1 MPQEIKI
8 DGIGISPDV
17 LTAIVSRAVSD
28 VEGIASVGVKDLATN
43 LVSMM
48 LSSKAPASEPAVEA
62 EVIGDKLALT
72 VRVVVFFGYP
82 FKKLAEAV
90 RAAVVAA
97 IDAQVGVEV
106 ERVDVC
112 IDGLVFPTEYPLSL
126 KVYRGRTLARS
137 QALQLLFQ
145 AEATDSPLERVLE
158 GDFLISKGPLDP
170 YALELCRGAYEHID
184 RIDCAL
190 RAVAKN
196 WDLMRMPGADRNLLR
211 IAVYEMR
218 FLTDE
223 EVSDAIVINEAVEL
237 AKAYGTDQSASFVNG
252 VLGKIARSEELPGED
267 LYQELLAE
275 DRAREEAQAAEA
287 AAKVAVA
294 QAEAGVLAE
303 DADAAEA
310 VVDSVEE

>member
-1 MPQEIKI
+1 M
-8 DGIGISPDV
+8 
-17 LTAIVSRAVSD
+17 
-28 VEGIASVGVKDLATN
+28 
-43 LVSMM
+43 
-48 LSSKAPASEPAVEA
+48 
-62 EVIGDKLALT
+62 
-72 VRVVVFFGYP
+72 
-82 FKKLAEAV
+82 
-90 RAAVVAA
+90 
-97 IDAQVGVEV
+97 
-106 ERVDVC
+106 
-112 IDGLVFPTEYPLSL
+112 SL

-196 WDLMRMPGADRNLLR
+196 WDHAHAGADRNLLR

-287 AAKVAVA
+287 AAKVAAA
-294 QAEAGVLAE
+294 QAAAGVLDE
-303 DADAAEA
+303 DADAAGAVEA
-310 VVDSVEE
+310 DSVEE

>member
-1 MPQEIKI
+1 M
-8 DGIGISPDV
+8 
-17 LTAIVSRAVSD
+17 
-28 VEGIASVGVKDLATN
+28 
-43 LVSMM
+43 
-48 LSSKAPASEPAVEA
+48 
-62 EVIGDKLALT
+62 
-72 VRVVVFFGYP
+72 
-82 FKKLAEAV
+82 
-90 RAAVVAA
+90 
-97 IDAQVGVEV
+97 
-106 ERVDVC
+106 
-112 IDGLVFPTEYPLSL
+112 SL

-170 YALELCRGAYEHID
+170 YYEHID

-190 RAVAKN
+190 RSVAKN

-267 LYQELLAE
+267 LYQEL
-275 DRAREEAQAAEA
+275 AREEAQAAEA
-287 AAKVAVA
+287 AAKVAAA
-294 QAEAGVLAE
+294 QAAAGVLDEGAE
-303 DADAAEA
+303 VAEA
-310 VVDSVEE
+310 ETGTVEE

>member
-1 MPQEIKI
+1 M
-8 DGIGISPDV
+8 
-17 LTAIVSRAVSD
+17 
-28 VEGIASVGVKDLATN
+28 
-43 LVSMM
+43 
-48 LSSKAPASEPAVEA
+48 
-62 EVIGDKLALT
+62 
-72 VRVVVFFGYP
+72 
-82 FKKLAEAV
+82 
-90 RAAVVAA
+90 
-97 IDAQVGVEV
+97 
-106 ERVDVC
+106 
-112 IDGLVFPTEYPLSL
+112 SL

-190 RAVAKN
+190 RSVAKN

-294 QAEAGVLAE
+294 QAEAGMLAE
-303 DADAAEA
+303 DADAARLLSTPSRSSHA
-310 VVDSVEE
+310 RGFRPQLRRDLGPSGPDHRYRSLQGYLLGAFARFV

>member
-1 MPQEIKI
+1 M
-8 DGIGISPDV
+8 
-17 LTAIVSRAVSD
+17 
-28 VEGIASVGVKDLATN
+28 
-43 LVSMM
+43 
-48 LSSKAPASEPAVEA
+48 
-62 EVIGDKLALT
+62 
-72 VRVVVFFGYP
+72 
-82 FKKLAEAV
+82 
-90 RAAVVAA
+90 
-97 IDAQVGVEV
+97 
-106 ERVDVC
+106 
-112 IDGLVFPTEYPLSL
+112 SL

-223 EVSDAIVINEAVEL
+223 EVSDAIVINAGAWTHYSYAIMDALGILSIPVVEVHM
-237 AKAYGTDQSASFVNG
+237 SNVH
-252 VLGKIARSEELPGED
+252 
-267 LYQELLAE
+267 
-275 DRAREEAQAAEA
+275 AREEFRHHS
-287 AAKVAVA
+287 VLSTVS
-294 QAEAGVLAE
+294 AGSIAGFG
-303 DADAAEA
+303 
-310 VVDSVEE
+310 VDSYLLGLRAACSLLERKDA

>member
-1 MPQEIKI
+1 M
-8 DGIGISPDV
+8 
-17 LTAIVSRAVSD
+17 
-28 VEGIASVGVKDLATN
+28 
-43 LVSMM
+43 
-48 LSSKAPASEPAVEA
+48 
-62 EVIGDKLALT
+62 
-72 VRVVVFFGYP
+72 
-82 FKKLAEAV
+82 
-90 RAAVVAA
+90 
-97 IDAQVGVEV
+97 
-106 ERVDVC
+106 
-112 IDGLVFPTEYPLSL
+112 SL

-170 YALELCRGAYEHID
+170 YALELCRGAYEHM
-184 RIDCAL
+184 
-190 RAVAKN
+190 
-196 WDLMRMPGADRNLLR
+196 DLMRMPGADRNLLR

-303 DADAAEA
+303 DVDAAEA
-310 VVDSVEE
+310 VEE

>member
-1 MPQEIKI
+1 M
-8 DGIGISPDV
+8 
-17 LTAIVSRAVSD
+17 
-28 VEGIASVGVKDLATN
+28 
-43 LVSMM
+43 
-48 LSSKAPASEPAVEA
+48 
-62 EVIGDKLALT
+62 
-72 VRVVVFFGYP
+72 
-82 FKKLAEAV
+82 
-90 RAAVVAA
+90 
-97 IDAQVGVEV
+97 
-106 ERVDVC
+106 
-112 IDGLVFPTEYPLSL
+112 SL

-190 RAVAKN
+190 RAIAKN

-218 FLTDE
+218 FLTDD

-252 VLGKIARSEELPGED
+252 VLGKIARSEELPGEE

-287 AAKVAVA
+287 AAKVAAA
-294 QAEAGVLAE
+294 QAAAGDGERVVGVHAVVARRGVAMPEGSVRNFDEISDRLDQIIATVRSKDTSLERSLDLFDEAIELGSRAVDMVDKFELTPREANKLEQEYDE
-303 DADAAEA
+303 DAANESQDRQAASP
-310 VVDSVEE
+310 DTNG

>member
-1 MPQEIKI
+1 M
-8 DGIGISPDV
+8 
-17 LTAIVSRAVSD
+17 
-28 VEGIASVGVKDLATN
+28 
-43 LVSMM
+43 
-48 LSSKAPASEPAVEA
+48 
-62 EVIGDKLALT
+62 
-72 VRVVVFFGYP
+72 
-82 FKKLAEAV
+82 
-90 RAAVVAA
+90 
-97 IDAQVGVEV
+97 
-106 ERVDVC
+106 
-112 IDGLVFPTEYPLSL
+112 SL

-275 DRAREEAQAAEA
+275 DRAREEAQAAELPPRSLPLRLPPVYLPRMWTLLRPSRPTPSRSSHA
-287 AAKVAVA
+287 RGFCP
-294 QAEAGVLAE
+294 QL
-303 DADAAEA
+303 
-310 VVDSVEE
+310 

>member
-1 MPQEIKI
+1 M
-8 DGIGISPDV
+8 
-17 LTAIVSRAVSD
+17 
-28 VEGIASVGVKDLATN
+28 
-43 LVSMM
+43 
-48 LSSKAPASEPAVEA
+48 
-62 EVIGDKLALT
+62 
-72 VRVVVFFGYP
+72 
-82 FKKLAEAV
+82 
-90 RAAVVAA
+90 
-97 IDAQVGVEV
+97 
-106 ERVDVC
+106 
-112 IDGLVFPTEYPLSL
+112 SL

-184 RIDCAL
+184 RIDSVL
-190 RAVAKN
+190 RSVAKN

-267 LYQELLAE
+267 LYQELVAE
-275 DRAREEAQAAEA
+275 DRAREEAQGCRGW
-287 AAKVAVA
+287 
-294 QAEAGVLAE
+294 QQRLRLLRPRLAFWPRTRTLLRPSRPTPSRSSH
-303 DADAAEA
+303 ARGFCPQL
-310 VVDSVEE
+310 